1 MTSPVVLVTG
11 ASGYVGGRLAPALV
25 EAGATV
31 RCLARTPANLVAAP
45 WVNEVTV
52 VQGAV
57 GDDLSEAM
65 AGVDV
70 AVYLVHSIGNG
81 ADWVEQEQRDAENF
95 AAAARAAGVSRIVY
109 LGGLGSAQ
117 ERLSRHLESRHNVGV
132 ALAAAGVPTVEIRA
146 GVIIGSGS
154 ASFEMLR
161 YLAEVL
167 PVMVTPK
174 WVATKCQPIAIA
186 NIVALL
192 VAAITRPEV
201 ATGVFEAGG
210 ADVVT
215 YADMMAMYADCAGL
229 RRRILLPVPLLTPR
243 LSSHWIGLVT
253 PVPVPLAKELVN
265 SLVNE
270 VVVTGRDAG
279 QYFGVAPMPLRRAIS
294 RALDVTNRGAVPTTF
309 TDADLVYFQP
319 TELDP
324 TWAGGTVF
332 FDKRSLDTPLTPEAV
347 FRELAT
353 IGGEKGWYAGEF
365 LWKVRGL
372 LDQLLGGP
380 GMRRGRKRE
389 LRVGDALDF
398 WRIEDV
404 RDSTTLR
411 LRAEMKLPGDAWL
424 TWQLSPNAT
433 GTRIIQTAEFRPRG
447 LLGRLYWALVWPFHG
462 FIFPVMLKR
471 ILSAAQRED
480 ASAAARE

>member
-1 MTSPVVLVTG
+1 MNSPVVLVTG
-11 ASGYVGGRLAPALV
+11 ASGYVGGRLVPALV

-31 RCLARTPANLVAAP
+31 RCLARTPAKLAAAP
-45 WVNEVTV
+45 WINDVTV

-57 GDDLSEAM
+57 GDDLTEAM

-70 AVYLVHSIGNG
+70 AVYLVHSIGDG
-81 ADWVEQEQRDAENF
+81 AHWVEQEQRDADNF
-95 AAAARAAGVSRIVY
+95 ARAARAAGVSRIAY
-109 LGGLGSAQ
+109 LGGLGSAH

-132 ALAAAGVPTVEIRA
+132 ALAAAGVTTVEIRA

-192 VAAITRPEV
+192 VAAIT
-201 ATGVFEAGG
+201 ATDDPSGVFEAGG

-215 YADMMAMYADCAGL
+215 YADMMAIYADCAGL

-270 VVVTGRDAG
+270 VVVSGRDAC
-279 QYFGVAPMPLRRAIS
+279 QHFGVSPMPLRTAIS

-324 TWAGGTVF
+324 AWAGGTVF
-332 FDKRSLDTPLTPEAV
+332 FDKRSIDTPLTPEAV

-404 RDSTTLR
+404 RDAVTLR

-424 TWQLSPNAT
+424 TWRLNPSSE
-433 GTRIIQTAEFRPRG
+433 GTQVDQTAEFRPRG

-462 FIFPVMLKR
+462 FIFPVMLRR
-471 ILSAAQRED
+471 IVAAAQREND
-480 ASAAARE
+480 STTARQ

>member
-1 MTSPVVLVTG
+1 MSSPVVLVTG
-11 ASGYVGGRLAPALV
+11 ASGYVGGRLVPALV

-31 RCLARTPANLVAAP
+31 RCLARTPAKLVAAP
-45 WVNEVTV
+45 WIDEVTV

-81 ADWVEQEQRDAENF
+81 TDWVEQEQRDAENF

-109 LGGLGSAQ
+109 LGGLGSAR

-132 ALAAAGVPTVEIRA
+132 ALATAGVPTVEIRA

-186 NIVALL
+186 NIVTLL

-215 YADMMAMYADCAGL
+215 YADMMALYADCAGL

-270 VVVTGRDAG
+270 VVVTGREAG
-279 QYFGVAPMPLRRAIS
+279 QYFGVTPMPLRTAIS

-332 FDKRSLDTPLTPEAV
+332 FDKRSLDTPLAPDAV

-389 LRVGDALDF
+389 LRVGDAFDF

-404 RDSTTLR
+404 RDPATLR

-424 TWQLSPNAT
+424 TWRLTPNDS
-433 GTRIIQTAEFRPRG
+433 GTRIVQTAEFRPRG

-471 ILSAAQRED
+471 IVSAAQREN
-480 ASAAARE
+480 ASTAARE